1 MYFNH
6 RQLNNLN
13 EITTMARELKIEIGL
28 EKEIAAQ
35 LYQALQGDVV
45 RFVIKNA
52 DDSLEDDLWR
62 SRMEGH
68 CMKVDK
74 KLLGNFYALCQEVKE
89 TLGFEEPVDF
99 YVTGDSSINAFSISS
114 AEEGR
119 PHIVNVNSELFKLM
133 SEDELRFVVGHEL
146 GHLINRD
153 TELKRLINFVYPPDK
168 PQIPLAL
175 NYKIHLHDNLAELV
189 ADRFGLW
196 ACGNLEASVS
206 AFYKMKSG
214 LDLQSMQVSIADLL
228 EDNTKH
234 LEYFK
239 TGGGLSLYDH
249 PVDPIRVEAIRLF
262 ATARSQAALD
272 RGMNELISILLRLGN
287 GPLDY
292 HLTYFYA
299 TAGLIAANADGKMTA
314 EEQEH
319 IINTLSRTH
328 FFPKDFFKHI
338 QKQDVKQVFEES
350 ITNLLKID
358 QGIKPELV
366 AYMIR
371 TVMADKTI
379 GEDEVNF
386 VYNFGQSLGM
396 SIKEISNVFA
406 DMFQMFFNPSLASIA

>member
-1 MYFNH
+1 
-6 RQLNNLN
+6 
-13 EITTMARELKIEIGL
+13 MARELKIEIGL

>member
-28 EKEIAAQ
+28 EQEIAAQ

-189 ADRFGLW
+189 ADRYGLW

-406 DMFQMFFNPSLASIA
+406 DMFQMFFSPSLASIA

>member
-1 MYFNH
+1 
-6 RQLNNLN
+6 
-13 EITTMARELKIEIGL
+13 MARELKIEIGL
-28 EKEIAAQ
+28 EQEIAAL

-189 ADRFGLW
+189 ADRYGLW

>member
-1 MYFNH
+1 
-6 RQLNNLN
+6 
-13 EITTMARELKIEIGL
+13 MARELKIEIGL
-28 EKEIAAQ
+28 EQEIAAQ

-52 DDSLEDDLWR
+52 DDSFEDDLWR

-406 DMFQMFFNPSLASIA
+406 DMFQMFFSPSLASIA

>member
-1 MYFNH
+1 
-6 RQLNNLN
+6 
-13 EITTMARELKIEIGL
+13 MARELKIEIGL
-28 EKEIAAQ
+28 EQEIAAL

-214 LDLQSMQVSIADLL
+214 LDLKSMQVSIADLL

-314 EEQEH
+314 EEQAH